1 MNQKQLFNEWESA
14 CNNLEMLKSYVQNDF
29 DRMLQDGYVTK
40 EDIKKSI
47 PEFNELYLEAIT
59 KISELKTETEK
70 LLNKYAK

>member
-1 MNQKQLFNEWESA
+1 MKQEQLFNEWESA
-14 CNNLEMLKSYVQNDF
+14 CNKLKMIKSFVQNDF

-47 PEFNELYLEAIT
+47 PEFNELYLKAIT
-59 KISELKTETEK
+59 EISELKTETEK